1 MAQSEKRFG
10 GCGKHLSQ
18 GAHLWTLARPRAA
31 HRGRSAIG
39 ASSETRGSA
48 HSEEQGSGSHGAP
61 CRCVRSRDGIAC
73 GRAKYQASQRAC
85 LRSCSAPSLFSSSGL
100 AARPVRFSGSLGSGR
115 TNRADLAS
123 ESARLALCAGLS
135 AGASASAWL
144 PPARWSSP
152 RSRRR
157 PFACSGER
165 AWIRREQRQ
174 SQTQRRDGQREEARR
189 RKARRTQ
196 AGIRIVSGSSS
207 HFPHDCTRQTM
218 QQSSV

>member
-1 MAQSEKRFG
+1 MLERPSACSAPFARDESRIARSFSSFRPASASLR
-10 GCGKHLSQ
+10 CCALSSMRDFSL
-18 GAHLWTLARPRAA
+18 GSRSSVAAARSARPR
-31 HRGRSAIG
+31 RREG
-39 ASSETRGSA
+39 
-48 HSEEQGSGSHGAP
+48 
-61 CRCVRSRDGIAC
+61 
-73 GRAKYQASQRAC
+73 

-157 PFACSGER
+157 PFA
-165 AWIRREQRQ
+165 
-174 SQTQRRDGQREEARR
+174 
-189 RKARRTQ
+189 Q

-207 HFPHDCTRQTM
+207 HFPHDAGQLPIIKPGFALHSPALAHSWQCESRSPHCALPNISQAGHWICGSRP
-218 QQSSV
+218 QPCSLCARL